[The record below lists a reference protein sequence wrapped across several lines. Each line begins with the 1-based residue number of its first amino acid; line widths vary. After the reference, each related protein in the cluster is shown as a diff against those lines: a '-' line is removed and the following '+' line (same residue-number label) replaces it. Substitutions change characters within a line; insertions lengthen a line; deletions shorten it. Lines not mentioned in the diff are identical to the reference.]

1 MQQKVRFQ
9 IDGMTCQACANRIEK
24 VLNKKPAILEATVNY
39 ANETAHVSFDDSQT
53 NADEVLDWVKKT
65 GYTAHIQQADAMFS
79 QDKATESV
87 TPPLR
92 LILIWL
98 CLLPFLWGMLGMM
111 IGSFKAGARGASQ
124 EGTAA

>member
-1 MQQKVRFQ
+1 M
-9 IDGMTCQACANRIEK
+9 
-24 VLNKKPAILEATVNY
+24 
-39 ANETAHVSFDDSQT
+39 
-53 NADEVLDWVKKT
+53 LDWVKKT

-111 IGSFKAGARGASQ
+111 IGKHDFMPAIWVQFILATIVQFGLALPFYKSAWASIRGGLANM
-124 EGTAA
+124 TY

>member
-1 MQQKVRFQ
+1 MTTET
-9 IDGMTCQACANRIEK
+9 INLDIGGMTCQACANRIEK
-24 VLNKKPAILEATVNY
+24 ILNKKTAISEASVNF
-39 ANETAHVSFDDSQT
+39 ASETAKVSFDDSQT

-87 TPPLR
+87 TPPLQ

-98 CLLPFLWGMLGMM
+98 CLLPFLWGMLGNLVG
-111 IGSFKAGARGASQ
+111 ILVWLPLGSA
-124 EGTAA
+124 

>member
-1 MQQKVRFQ
+1 MTTET
-9 IDGMTCQACANRIEK
+9 INLDIGGMTCQACANRIEK

-79 QDKATESV
+79 QDKAILGVRLALCSIHSEGILTPCQEYTE
-87 TPPLR
+87 
-92 LILIWL
+92 
-98 CLLPFLWGMLGMM
+98 
-111 IGSFKAGARGASQ
+111 
-124 EGTAA
+124 